1 MTWWKKMLLG
11 FGLFAVWFIG
21 LFVVG
26 GWGYPSQY
34 FWISGTFVAA
44 SVAVAPFW
52 RLRGS
57 SWFWPTAVLIEVVNL
72 ALLWAE
78 RGFVANPTLPSKGVV
93 KGLMLLACMADWAI
107 MVGACWGIRR
117 QFPWQLPDE

>member
-1 MTWWKKMLLG
+1 MLLG